1 MTLRPG
7 VDGNN
12 SGLFTPSRRA
22 LAGGMGRKSGEEAVM
37 PATTRPCIIA
47 DRRETVD
54 DDGMKMSSFL
64 GGGVENLSAE
74 DDSRVVAS
82 GCERVVGANA
92 SAERTVW
99 RRKNAVNNECAMVDG
114 R

>member
-22 LAGGMGRKSGEEAVM
+22 LAGGMGRKSGEEAAM

-54 DDGMKMSSFL
+54 DGMKMSSFL
-64 GGGVENLSAE
+64 DGGVENNLSAE

-92 SAERTVW
+92 SAERTV
-99 RRKNAVNNECAMVDG
+99 
-114 R
+114 

>member
-22 LAGGMGRKSGEEAVM
+22 LAGGMGRTSGEEAVM

-54 DDGMKMSSFL
+54 DGMKMPSFL
-64 GGGVENLSAE
+64 DGGVENLSAE

-92 SAERTVW
+92 SAERTV
-99 RRKNAVNNECAMVDG
+99 
-114 R
+114 